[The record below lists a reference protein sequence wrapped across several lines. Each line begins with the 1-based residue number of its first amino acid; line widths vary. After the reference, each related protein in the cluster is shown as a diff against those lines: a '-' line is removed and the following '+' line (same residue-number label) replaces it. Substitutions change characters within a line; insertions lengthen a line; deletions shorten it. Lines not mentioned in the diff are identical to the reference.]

1 MTTQMTVPAGMKPST
16 KFARLDPTESLAEG
30 IGSSYPVI
38 GYKGKIFSIRHRG
51 ESKPLLRADD
61 GTPVGYLDVVIL
73 RQAKVKAKSY
83 YPDGFEDG
91 GSAGKRPACASID
104 GVRPDPDVQHAQASL
119 CAICPRNE
127 WKTDPNGKKSRE
139 CSDYKRLAVLVMPQ
153 QTARLFG
160 QPLME
165 PAFLRIPPA
174 SLNNLSIFGENM
186 SQQGWAYPSFI
197 TRVSFDP
204 AKAHPEFTFKFLQ
217 GLTDAEAD
225 VVLVLREEVVAKRI
239 TGEDEIARRAAGPQV
254 SVSEPVGQSIPLGT
268 GAPVQQ
274 APPPPPASQ
283 PATAAVT
290 HVEALPNPTLLTG
303 AFGLGPAEQA
313 APKPIQ
319 VHQTLDLTQQPGGA
333 FGVALPPEPDQA
345 PPQPGAA
352 IGQSAVD
359 TGEVSGD
366 ADLDAQIAAMLNT

>member
-1 MTTQMTVPAGMKPST
+1 MTTQVTIPAGMKPST

-51 ESKPLLRADD
+51 ESKPILRADD

-91 GSAGKRPACASID
+91 GSAGKRPTCASID
-104 GVRPDPDVQHAQASL
+104 GVRPDPDVQHEQAKL

-127 WKTDPNGKKSRE
+127 WKTDANGKKSRE
-139 CSDYKRLAVLVMPQ
+139 CADYKRLAVLVMPQ
-153 QTARLFG
+153 QTVRLFG

-186 SQQGWAYPSFI
+186 AQQGWPYSSFI

-225 VVLVLREEVVAKRI
+225 TILALREEVVAKRI
-239 TGEDEIARRAAGPQV
+239 TGEDEIARRAVAPQN
-254 SVSEPVGQSIPLGT
+254 GT
-268 GAPVQQ
+268 APSPAVE
-274 APPPPPASQ
+274 PPPPPASQ

-303 AFGLGPAEQA
+303 AFGLGTPPDDPVPVA
-313 APKPIQ
+313 
-319 VHQTLDLTQQPGGA
+319 VHPTLELTQAQPGGA
-333 FGVALPPEPDQA
+333 FGVALPPEPNQA
-345 PPQPGAA
+345 APQPGAA

-359 TGEVSGD
+359 TGEVVGD

>member
-1 MTTQMTVPAGMKPST
+1 MTTQVTIPAGMKPST
-16 KFARLDPTESLAEG
+16 KFAALDPTESLAEG

-51 ESKPLLRADD
+51 ESKPILRADD

-91 GSAGKRPACASID
+91 GSAGKRPTCASID
-104 GVRPDPDVQHAQASL
+104 GVRPDPDVQHEQAKL

-127 WKTDPNGKKSRE
+127 WKTDANGKKSRE

-186 SQQGWAYPSFI
+186 AQQGWPYSSFI

-204 AKAHPEFTFKFLQ
+204 AKAHPEFTFKVLQ
-217 GLTDAEAD
+217 GLTDTEAD
-225 VVLVLREEVVAKRI
+225 VVLALREEVVAKRI
-239 TGEDEIARRAAGPQV
+239 TGEDEIARRAVAPQN
-254 SVSEPVGQSIPLGT
+254 GT
-268 GAPVQQ
+268 APSPA

-290 HVEALPNPTLLTG
+290 HVEALPNPPLS
-303 AFGLGPAEQA
+303 AFGLGVQQVMQEANTRPVEPAVVQ
-313 APKPIQ
+313 
-319 VHQTLDLTQQPGGA
+319 QTLDLTQAQPGGA
-333 FGVALPPEPDQA
+333 FGVTLPPEPNQA
-345 PPQPGAA
+345 APQPGAS

>member
-51 ESKPLLRADD
+51 ESKPILRADD

-83 YPDGFEDG
+83 YPDGFEEG
-91 GSAGKRPACASID
+91 GSAGKRPMCASID
-104 GVRPDPDVQHAQASL
+104 GVRPDPDVQHEQAKL

-127 WKTDPNGKKSRE
+127 WKTDANGKKSRE

-186 SQQGWAYPSFI
+186 AQQGWPYSSFI

-217 GLTDAEAD
+217 GLTDTEAD
-225 VVLVLREEVVAKRI
+225 VVLALREEVVAKRI
-239 TGEDEIARRAAGPQV
+239 TGEDEIARRAVAPQ
-254 SVSEPVGQSIPLGT
+254 T
-268 GAPVQQ
+268 GAAPSPAVPAGGAPQERPF

-303 AFGLGPAEQA
+303 AFGLAPVP
-313 APKPIQ
+313 PKPEP
-319 VHQTLDLTQQPGGA
+319 VHQTLELTQAQQGGA
-333 FGVALPPEPDQA
+333 FGVTLPPEPNQA
-345 PPQPGAA
+345 APQPGAS